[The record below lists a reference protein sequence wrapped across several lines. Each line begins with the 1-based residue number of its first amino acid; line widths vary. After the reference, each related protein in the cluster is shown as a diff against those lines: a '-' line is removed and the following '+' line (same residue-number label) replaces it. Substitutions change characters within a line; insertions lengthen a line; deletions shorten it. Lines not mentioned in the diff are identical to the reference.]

1 MRLAGIEPANPKGV
15 PDFKSGAYTKFR
27 HKRRQPHKQ
36 QGQKHIQLSNT
47 HPITSTDLW
56 VSTSD
61 LCGHPRFSAVAA
73 IPSRE
78 CVPQDGRVRSASTLH
93 CVQLGRAY
101 ALRVLILMHYP
112 VIQRSPPV
120 SRTPLS
126 QCPCLADNLIK
137 AHHLNGTQPLRPKF
151 PPGTP
156 VKGA

>member
-61 LCGHPRFSAVAA
+61 LCGHPRFSAIAT

-78 CVPQDGRVRSASTLH
+78 CAPQGG
-93 CVQLGRAY
+93 LGEVSKYAALRAAGEGESPSRADFY
-101 ALRVLILMHYP
+101 ALSSFPKIAVSKP
-112 VIQRSPPV
+112 NSVFVVSV
-120 SRTPLS
+120 SR
-126 QCPCLADNLIK
+126 
-137 AHHLNGTQPLRPKF
+137 
-151 PPGTP
+151 
-156 VKGA
+156 